1 MSTGSLEGQVVAV
14 TGSSSGIGAATARA
28 FAAEGAAVL
37 VNSARSVDEGEA
49 VAASLPDAHYVQ
61 GDITEPGVPDRVVG
75 AALERWGRLDTLV
88 NNAGTTAVIPH
99 HDLAAASIDVWRRIF
114 EVNVF
119 GTWAMT
125 VAAMPALRDGG
136 GSVVNVASVAGVRP
150 TGSSIPYAASK
161 AALAHMTLLL
171 AKVVG
176 PEVRVNAVAPGL
188 VDTPWTADWDVVR
201 EVVTQVTPLKRS
213 GQPEDVADVIVALA
227 QRRLRDRPG
236 RGDRRRALARDLS
249 CLPGG
254 ATTQRSA
261 VARPRASGA
270 TAAVSTTRSSGPAME
285 SPSSGRAQRGRTPT
299 AAATT
304 RE

>member
-1 MSTGSLEGQVVAV
+1 MPERLVA
-14 TGSSSGIGAATARA
+14 
-28 FAAEGAAVL
+28 
-37 VNSARSVDEGEA
+37 
-49 VAASLPDAHYVQ
+49 
-61 GDITEPGVPDRVVG
+61 

-99 HDLAAASIDVWRRIF
+99 HDVAAASVDVWRRIF

-125 VAAMPALRDGG
+125 VAALPALREAH

-161 AALAHMTLLL
+161 AALNHMTVLL

-201 EVVTQVTPLKRS
+201 EVVSQVAPLKRS
-213 GQPEDVADVIVALA
+213 GQPEDVAEVIL
-227 QRRLRDRPG
+227 
-236 RGDRRRALARDLS
+236 ALARAGYVTGQVVVIDGGP
-249 CLPGG
+249 LPGHLSRSQPG
-254 ATTQRSA
+254 GVTIQRSA
-261 VARPRASGA
+261 VDRPRVSGA
-270 TAAVSTTRSSGPAME
+270 TAAVSTSRSSGPAME
-285 SPSSGRAQRGRTPT
+285 SPSSRRAQPGSTPT